1 MSRDQVPLLQFT
13 VQAKRFCQD
22 RRAAGFLP
30 ARTSIT
36 IVRFRAI
43 YSCRLG
49 EFGPIVCRTADDS
62 ALVPPW
68 AEVCRDTPTPTPYAS
83 ARYRRVWGSVSRSLP
98 LLPEAYLQASF
109 LSHPGE
115 LQRVTRQ
122 RPAGGTK
129 SRLVGSLR
137 DPPHPQVSLEADS
150 IASYRLQDQSHLKS
164 LTPNQPSTPMDPRP
178 RR

>member
-43 YSCRLG
+43 YSFRPG
-49 EFGPIVCRTADDS
+49 EFGPIVRRTADDS

-98 LLPEAYLQASF
+98 LLTEAYLQASF
-109 LSHPGE
+109 RSHPGE